1 MSECSFWFSEV
12 DNISLPKHGA
22 LNITNV
28 GYGNYNFLK
37 GSAQSEILIRD
48 FDASWIENSEITGE
62 ICPESQQHA
71 ARDQP
76 CQSETRLCVG
86 VMLSECDEN
95 CRSEN
100 RTADKCRKYSG
111 NNISTP

>member
-62 ICPESQQHA
+62 YAPKASNTPPA
-71 ARDQP
+71 
-76 CQSETRLCVG
+76 
-86 VMLSECDEN
+86 
-95 CRSEN
+95 
-100 RTADKCRKYSG
+100 
-111 NNISTP
+111 ISPVNPKRVSASA